1 MSMSFGST
9 ISPRLRRT
17 IAAVVAIAASAL
29 TLSSA
34 NAWPVVARAAEP
46 LQVSAPV
53 VTVDWQEPWSLPPR
67 FRNHCGYD
75 VNHGAWRCSDHCGI
89 DYQFYFCSPASFG
102 CCHPGYG
109 YCDWNGHLRC
119 AP

>member
-1 MSMSFGST
+1 MSMTFSST
-9 ISPRLRRT
+9 ISPRFPRT
-17 IAAVVAIAASAL
+17 IAAAVAIAASAL

-34 NAWPVVARAAEP
+34 NAWPATAQTAEP

-53 VTVDWQEPWSLPPR
+53 VAVDWQGPWSLPPR
-67 FRNHCGYD
+67 FRNHCGYA

-109 YCDWNGHLRC
+109 YCDWNDHLRC